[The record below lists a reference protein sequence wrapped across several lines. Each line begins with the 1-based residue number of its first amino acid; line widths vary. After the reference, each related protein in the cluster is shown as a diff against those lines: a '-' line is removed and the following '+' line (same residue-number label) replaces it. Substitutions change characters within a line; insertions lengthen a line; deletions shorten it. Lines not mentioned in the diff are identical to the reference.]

1 MCVCWTRPANGCT
14 HNISKFPFGEFRICP
29 GGCGP
34 IRARLW
40 GNIVQT
46 PTAAQE
52 RLGLLDILYRE
63 HYSTGLIRLKTLAGG
78 GAVHQWPTKT
88 KRAIFLHFSGWGD
101 GIFSKLKTNNCAG
114 DSSISSHIVYH
125 PISQW
130 QNLMSP
136 TKKKCLHTRLLSI
149 VNFLINLELVGERRS
164 HIIQRNDLK
173 R

>member
-14 HNISKFPFGEFRICP
+14 QYFQIPVWGIPHPPASG
-29 GGCGP
+29 
-34 IRARLW
+34 RLRPHPCKTL
-40 GNIVQT
+40 GQYST
-46 PTAAQE
+46 DATAAQE

-78 GAVHQWPTKT
+78 GLCQWPTKT

-130 QNLMSP
+130 QNLISP
-136 TKKKCLHTRLLSI
+136 TKKNNLHTRLLSI
-149 VNFLINLELVGERRS
+149 VNFLINLELGGDREK
-164 HIIQRNDLK
+164 K
-173 R
+173 RFKK

>member
-1 MCVCWTRPANGCT
+1 MCAGQGQPTAA
-14 HNISKFPFGEFRICP
+14 HNISKFPFGEFRILPRP

-78 GAVHQWPTKT
+78 GLCQWPTKT

-114 DSSISSHIVYH
+114 DSSISSHIVYY

-130 QNLMSP
+130 QNLMGP
-136 TKKKCLHTRLLSI
+136 TKKNNLHT
-149 VNFLINLELVGERRS
+149 
-164 HIIQRNDLK
+164 
-173 R
+173 